1 MKEHH
6 DEHADHDPFSHV
18 KPQDTA
24 YRGEGL
30 RDFFLYR
37 DLGIAAATNGKVVA
51 QLVRAN
57 HAPEAGT
64 GWHRHEAEFHIVI
77 MLKGWARFMY
87 GEQET
92 LVAAG
97 DCVHQAPGIVHYLFD
112 YSPDME
118 YLEIV
123 GPADFKS
130 IDVEG
135 PCAVPPPTPWGETGA

>member
-1 MKEHH
+1 MSTPT
-6 DEHADHDPFSHV
+6 ATRFSHV

-24 YRGEGL
+24 FQGEGL

-130 IDVEG
+130 IDVDG
-135 PCAVPPPTPWGETGA
+135 PCAVPAPTPWGEAGA